1 MGNSE
6 EKQTNEEQKDEYK
19 EEKEEENIDNSFDY
33 SFYKKLESTL
43 KEQANQKKKQ
53 LNKGDNNIKLKPGKK
68 IIPIV
73 GQFKPGKST
82 FLNSIFFERNN
93 WENSLLMD
101 YPGLVHE

>member
-19 EEKEEENIDNSFDY
+19 EEKEEKNIDNIYDY

-53 LNKGDNNIKLKPGKK
+53 LNKGDNRIKLKPDKK
-68 IIPIV
+68 IIPIVV

-82 FLNSIFFERNN
+82 FINCIFFERNKWGN
-93 WENSLLMD
+93 L
-101 YPGLVHE
+101 